1 MRKVLLAVAMIA
13 VIGTVAGVA
22 LASQD
27 NSKQKGNL
35 FYQALPFCAINAYLT
50 PGVQTDS
57 KFDLKFKDKTD
68 TLTANVRLKNLTPD
82 HVYYVRLIQGLGDC
96 FTTDGTILTN
106 KHGNGHV
113 RFSEQAVTDTSVLF
127 VCPNVLCLSL
137 DFWASK
143 PKFLHEG
150 PGLAKPTGDPNA
162 VPTKQ

>member
-1 MRKVLLAVAMIA
+1 MKKALLTTAIVVAVAGTIA
-13 VIGTVAGVA
+13 AVAF
-22 LASQD
+22 ASQN

-68 TLTANVRLKNLTPD
+68 TLTANVRVKNLTPD

-96 FTTDGTILTN
+96 FTTDGTITTN
-106 KHGNGHV
+106 RHGNGHV
-113 RFSEQAVTDTSVLF
+113 RFNEQAVTDTSVLF
-127 VCPNVLCLSL
+127 VCENAICLGAN
-137 DFWASK
+137 FWASK

-162 VPTKQ
+162 VPTQ